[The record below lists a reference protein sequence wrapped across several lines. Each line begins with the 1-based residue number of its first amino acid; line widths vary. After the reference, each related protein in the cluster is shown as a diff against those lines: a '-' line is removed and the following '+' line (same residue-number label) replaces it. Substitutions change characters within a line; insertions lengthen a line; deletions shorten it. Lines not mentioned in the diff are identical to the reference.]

1 MKDLFLKI
9 ALLGAIFF
17 FSWPL
22 RGQISG
28 SAVEQMAEE
37 GASADD
43 IEDYLQQFLPLN
55 LNDAGEDILRQ
66 SGLFTPF
73 QIASLLEYRK
83 AYGALLTTEE
93 LQAVDGFSKEF
104 VEEIAP
110 YVVLRQEDVSSR
122 RKVEI
127 RSRYKLKKGTEGVH
141 QYNRFLMESGR
152 VKAGLLAES
161 DAGEIPLVDYAGG
174 YLEYQKG
181 RWKALLG
188 DYSACFGQGLAVW
201 NAFSFTGASSPAS
214 VLKRPRGIVPYKS
227 ADETRALRGLAIG
240 CDMGG
245 GWSAA
250 LFASAAGVD
259 ARVEEGG
266 YSSLPVTGYH
276 RTIYERKC
284 KNAMRE
290 YPAGANLT
298 FARDRF
304 HGGVTAVAYT
314 YSEHNRRKVMP
325 YNQYQ
330 LYDGWHG
337 NLSADIL
344 FSAGHWR
351 FFAEGAV
358 DSGLKP
364 AAVAG
369 AVFTPSYDFEMSALA
384 RYYDKAYIA
393 PHAGAYST
401 ISSVSNQAGAALSLL
416 WRPFRGLLL
425 TSFTEA
431 VHYPWLRYRVDA
443 PSQAFYEKAR
453 GEYTLSAWTISL
465 QDNYVWQSSDGSRKH
480 SLKGGVKVEK
490 ESWKASLRA
499 GMVIFT
505 AGGVTESG
513 SAISASASHSFFRSR
528 LSVTAGVAYFDAAS
542 YDARVYIYE
551 SDLPGNFSLQYYYG
565 KGIAARTLVKVKSGR
580 RLHLSLMGV
589 LSATPEC
596 RLQADYKF

>member
-1 MKDLFLKI
+1 MKVLFLKI

-43 IEDYLQQFLPLN
+43 IEDYLQQLLPLN

-66 SGLFTPF
+66 CGLFTPF

-83 AYGALLTTEE
+83 AYGALLSMQE

-104 VEEIAP
+104 IDEIAP
-110 YVVLRQEDVSSR
+110 YVVLRQEDVPAR
-122 RKVEI
+122 RKAEF
-127 RSRYKLKKGTEGVH
+127 RSRYKLKSGTEGVH
-141 QYNRFLMESGR
+141 QYNRFLLESGR
-152 VKAGLLAES
+152 VRAGLLAES
-161 DAGEIPLVDYAGG
+161 DAGEIPLVDYVGG
-174 YLEYQKG
+174 FFALQKG
-181 RWKALLG
+181 RWNVLLG
-188 DYSACFGQGLAVW
+188 DYSACFGQGLAIW

-214 VLKRPRGIVPYKS
+214 VLKRQRGIVPYKS
-227 ADETRALRGLAIG
+227 ADETRALRGMALG
-240 CDMGG
+240 CEMGG
-245 GWSAA
+245 GWSAC

-259 ARVEEGG
+259 ARVEEDG

-290 YPAGANLT
+290 YLAGANVA

-304 HGGVTAVAYT
+304 HAGVTAVAYS
-314 YSEHNRRKVMP
+314 YSKHNRRKVMP

-330 LYDGWHG
+330 LYDGFHG
-337 NLSADIL
+337 NLAADLL
-344 FSAGHWR
+344 FFAGHWR

-364 AAVAG
+364 AAVTG
-369 AVFTPSYDFEMSALA
+369 AVFTPSYDFEISCLT
-384 RYYDKAYIA
+384 RYYDRAYIA
-393 PHAGAYST
+393 LHAGAYST
-401 ISSVSNQAGAALSLL
+401 ISSVSNQAGAVLSLL
-416 WRPFRGLLL
+416 WRPARGLLL

-431 VHYPWLRYRVDA
+431 VHYPWLRYRIDA
-443 PSQAFYEKAR
+443 PSSAFYEKAKA
-453 GEYTLSAWTISL
+453 EYTRSSWTFSL
-465 QDNYVWQSSDGSRKH
+465 QDNYVWQSADGSCKH
-480 SLKGGVKVEK
+480 SLKGGVKWET
-490 ESWKASLRA
+490 ESWKASLRT
-499 GMVIFT
+499 GVVIYT
-505 AGGVTESG
+505 AGGATQSG
-513 SAISASASHSFFRSR
+513 AAISASASRSFLRGR
-528 LSVTAGVAYFDAAS
+528 LSVTAGAAYFDAS
-542 YDARVYIYE
+542 GYDARVYIYE

-565 KGIAARTLVKVKSGR
+565 KGIAARALVKVKSGR
-580 RLHLSLMGV
+580 RLALSLMGV
-589 LSATPEC
+589 LSAAPEC